1 MTGRAPAAP
10 PVPSPVVPGS
20 AEVRGQDGPAGLA
33 AQCIQALL
41 DRAALP
47 RHRHSAHVSGL
58 LGLSYHQARRRMS
71 GTAPWSVEEMQAVA
85 AHHGETLTDLF
96 SGIKG
101 ADYEAAVL
109 AAGAL
114 RVGCRILPGSPVEL
128 HRPGE
133 LIAVKGGSEWV
144 VVLAGDTPTPHA
156 YTVRRIVVEPKPQ
169 RPRRIAILD
178 DDYDIAR
185 GLAAGFVELGYEA
198 TAFASE
204 DQLDATLKFD
214 AFDGYVID
222 WVLAKGTAEVLVG
235 KLRSHSATCPIAL
248 LTGKAGTRNFD
259 EKALV
264 AAIEQHG
271 LLFLQKPVTASL
283 AASQFSASFANR

>member
-1 MTGRAPAAP
+1 M
-10 PVPSPVVPGS
+10 
-20 AEVRGQDGPAGLA
+20 
-33 AQCIQALL
+33 
-41 DRAALP
+41 
-47 RHRHSAHVSGL
+47 HVSGL
-58 LGLSYHQARRRMS
+58 LGLSYHQARRRML
-71 GTAPWSVEEMQAVA
+71 GTAPWSVDELQAIA

-101 ADYEAAVL
+101 ADYESAVL
-109 AAGAL
+109 IAGAL
-114 RVGCRILPGSPVEL
+114 RVSCRILPGSPVEQ
-128 HRPGE
+128 HRPSE

-144 VVLAGDTPTPHA
+144 VVMAGDTPTPQA
-156 YTVRRIVVEPKPQ
+156 FTVRRIIIEPKAE

-178 DDYDIAR
+178 DDIDIAR

-214 AFDGYVID
+214 TFDGYVID
-222 WVLAKGTAEVLVG
+222 WVLANGTAEALVAR
-235 KLRSHSATCPIAL
+235 LRSHSATCPIAL
-248 LTGKAGTRNFD
+248 LTGKAGTKNFD

-264 AAIEQHG
+264 TAIEQHG

-283 AASQFSASFANR
+283 AASQFNASFANR